1 LPLIVFTADN
11 HLGKYYAR
19 MNFDQLI
26 RRRLR
31 IRKAWER
38 TVDYA
43 LDQGAALYL
52 HGGDLFDSA
61 NPHPAELNHA
71 LAGFRRLRQGGIH
84 VVAMPGNHDT
94 PRQLAGRI
102 IPQRFLSLLGDDER
116 WHRQGSSGPGR
127 MCVAAEPGRLAWFS
141 FDLDGVRLAV
151 GALAPDPR
159 YRPGQDPLASV
170 DFEAGR
176 PDADLTLL
184 LFHYAVQGVIHP
196 EANEPIIP
204 RDALA
209 GLPVDVILAGHIHL
223 EDELKLGRVHV
234 LFSGPTER
242 HNFGELDLEPGFLA
256 LEVTGNGWKW
266 QREKVAAQ
274 PMKRIF
280 VSAGDLPADT
290 PTFHL
295 ASLVR
300 AASDKDQILQ
310 CVLSG
315 NLERQTY
322 HKLDLA
328 QVWRI
333 GQDLNFWFDLDRSG
347 FRVAD
352 PQRGDRPAGL
362 ERLGLKS
369 EITRLADQRIEAADG
384 TEQALWESARDL
396 VLAKLEE

>member
-1 LPLIVFTADN
+1 MPLIVFTADN

-26 RRRLR
+26 RRRVR
-31 IRKAWER
+31 IRRAWEQ

-43 LDQGAALYL
+43 LGNGAALYL

-61 NPHPAELNHA
+61 GPHQVELNHA
-71 LAGFRRLRQGGIH
+71 LAGFRRLRQASVHI
-84 VVAMPGNHDT
+84 VAMPGNHDT

-102 IPQRFLSLLGDDER
+102 VPQRFLSLLGDDER

-127 MCVAAEPGRLAWFS
+127 IGVAAEPGRLAWFR

-159 YRPGQDPLASV
+159 YRTGQDPLASV
-170 DFEAGR
+170 NFDAGR

-184 LFHYAVQGVIHP
+184 LFHYAIQGVIHP

-209 GLPVDVILAGHIHL
+209 GLPVDIILAGHIHG

-242 HNFGELDLEPGFLA
+242 HNFGELDLEPGFLV
-256 LEVTGNGWKW
+256 LEVTGTGWGW
-266 QREKVAAQ
+266 RREKVAAQ
-274 PMKRIF
+274 PMRRVF
-280 VSAGDLPADT
+280 VSAGDLPPDN

-295 ASLVR
+295 AGQVR
-300 AASDKDQILQ
+300 AASDKDQLLQ

-315 NLERQTY
+315 SLDRATY
-322 HKLDLA
+322 HKLDLG

-333 GQDLNFWFDLDRSG
+333 GQDLNFWFDLDRTG

-352 PQRGDRPAGL
+352 PQRSDRPAGL
-362 ERLGLKS
+362 ERLGPRA
-369 EITRLADQRIEAADG
+369 EIARLAARRIEAASG
-384 TEQALWESARDL
+384 AERGLWESARDL
-396 VLAKLEE
+396 VLSKFDE